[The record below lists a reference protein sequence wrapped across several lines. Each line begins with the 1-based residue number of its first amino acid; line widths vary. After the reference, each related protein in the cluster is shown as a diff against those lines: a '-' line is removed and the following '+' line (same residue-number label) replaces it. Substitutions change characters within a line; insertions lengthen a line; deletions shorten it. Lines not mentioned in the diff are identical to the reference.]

1 MRQIAVVFV
10 VIILGAGSGV
20 GLGYWRFNRIAAP
33 DLSNRASSDSEGAR
47 LPQPIAEVS
56 HLEHDFGTLSLA
68 ATGEHRFTV
77 RNVGTA
83 PLRLQAGETSC
94 KCTVSRIEHPEI
106 PPGGATDV
114 LVRWKGLD
122 EPGPYRQTAVILTN
136 DPGRPRIILSLVGKM
151 IVAVQLKPAEL
162 VFSQI
167 ASTQRTI
174 GQVRLYSYQKPEI
187 SISRWQNVGNGAAGQ
202 VECRWEPL
210 SAAMLEEEPDA
221 LAGQLIEVTIK
232 PGLPSGPFEQT
243 IRLTT
248 DDPLAPSLDLPIR
261 GYVVSDISVAGPGWD
276 SQLNLL
282 DLGTID
288 KRKGLRRNIVLV
300 ARGPFREEVRFE
312 LAEVR
317 PAFLRCEIGAPRAVN
332 NGATYQTPITIE
344 VPKESPAV
352 SFAGPQTNALGR
364 MVFRTNHPDVPE
376 IKILLSLTI
385 EE

>member
-1 MRQIAVVFV
+1 MRQIAVLFV
-10 VIILGAGSGV
+10 VLMLGVGSGV
-20 GLGYWRFNRIAAP
+20 GLGYWRFARIASSE
-33 DLSNRASSDSEGAR
+33 LSGQSANDSEGER
-47 LPQPIAEVS
+47 PPQPIAEVS
-56 HLEHDFGTLSLA
+56 HMEHDFGALSLA

-94 KCTVSRIEHPEI
+94 KCTVSRIEQPEI
-106 PPGGATDV
+106 PPGGTTDV

-136 DPGRPRIILSLVGKM
+136 DPGRPRLVFSLIGKM
-151 IVAVQLKPAEL
+151 VVAVQLKPAEL

-167 ASTQRTI
+167 SATQPTV
-174 GQVRLYSYQKPEI
+174 GHVRLYAYQRPTI
-187 SISRWQNVGNGAAGQ
+187 NILSWQHGDNKENGLI
-202 VECRWEPL
+202 ECRWQPL
-210 SAAMLEEEPDA
+210 SQEMLQDEPDA
-221 LAGQLIEVTIK
+221 RAGQLIAVELK

-243 IRLTT
+243 IRFAT
-248 DDPLAPSLDLPIR
+248 DDPAAPAIDLPIR

-288 KRKGLRRNIVLV
+288 KRKGLRRNILLV
-300 ARGPFREEVRFE
+300 ARGPHRETVRFE

-317 PAFLRCEIGAPRAVN
+317 PTFVRCEIGSPRAIN
-332 NGATYQTPITIE
+332 NGAAYQTPITIE
-344 VPKESPAV
+344 VPKDSPTV
-352 SFAGPQTNALGR
+352 SFAGPRSSELGR
-364 MVFRTNHPDVPE
+364 IVFRTNHPNVPE
-376 IKILLSLTI
+376 FKILLSLTV

>member
-1 MRQIAVVFV
+1 MKQIAVVLV
-10 VIILGAGSGV
+10 AIILGAGSGV
-20 GLGYWRFNRIAAP
+20 GLGYWRFARIASSE
-33 DLSNRASSDSEGAR
+33 LSSPSASDREGER

-56 HLEHDFGTLSLA
+56 HFEHDFGALSLA

-94 KCTVSRIEHPEI
+94 KCTVSRIEQPEI

-114 LVRWKGLD
+114 VVRWKGLD
-122 EPGPYRQTAVILTN
+122 EPGPYRQTAVVLTN
-136 DPGRPRIILSLVGKM
+136 DPGRPRLVFSLTGKM
-151 IVAVQLKPAEL
+151 VVAVQLKPADL
-162 VFSQI
+162 VLSQI
-167 ASTQRTI
+167 ASTQPTVGR
-174 GQVRLYSYQKPEI
+174 VRLYAYQRPTINITGWK
-187 SISRWQNVGNGAAGQ
+187 AGDHKQ
-202 VECRWEPL
+202 DGQFACRWEPL
-210 SAAMLEEEPDA
+210 SPEMLQDEPDA

-248 DDPLAPSLDLPIR
+248 DDPAAPAVDLPIR

-288 KRKGLRRNIVLV
+288 KRKGLRRNILVV
-300 ARGPFREEVRFE
+300 ARGPHRENVRFE
-312 LAEVR
+312 LTEVR
-317 PAFLRCEIGAPRAVN
+317 PAFVRCEIGVPRAVN

-344 VPKESPAV
+344 VPKDSPAV
-352 SFAGPQTNALGR
+352 SFAGPKSSELGR
-364 MVFRTNHPDVPE
+364 IVFRTNHPDVPE
-376 IKILLSLTI
+376 FKILLSLTI